1 VSAPPGSGRPIVGVL
16 ALQGDVVEHVRML
29 AAAGAAPVRV
39 RREAELAAVDGLV
52 LPGGES
58 TTIAKLAAAFDLLQ
72 PLRAAV
78 KAGLPVYGSCAG
90 MILLAD
96 RITDGVDGQQT
107 IGGLDVVVRR
117 NAFGRQVD
125 SFEADLLLGGGFA
138 DPGRPF
144 RAVFIRAPWV
154 ESAGP
159 DVDVLAT
166 VQAGAPGGA
175 LGRIVAVRQ
184 GSLVATSFHPELTG
198 DDRVHR
204 YFVDLVRDSQQER

>member
-1 VSAPPGSGRPIVGVL
+1 VL
-16 ALQGDVVEHVRML
+16 ALQGDVREHLRIVESL
-29 AAAGAAPVRV
+29 GARAEGV
-39 RREAELAAVDGLV
+39 RRERELAQIDGLV

-58 TTIAKLAAAFDLLQ
+58 TTIVKLAAAFDLLE
-72 PLRAAV
+72 PLRAAI

-96 RITDGVDGQQT
+96 RLSHSGNPADGMDGQQT

-125 SFEADLLLGGGFA
+125 SFETDLAHEFG
-138 DPGRPF
+138 DPQRPF

-159 DVDVLAT
+159 DVTVLAR
-166 VQAGAPGGA
+166 VQNNEVAES

-184 GSLVATSFHPELTG
+184 GSLLATSFHPELTG

-204 YFVDLVRDSQQER
+204 YFVDLVRTA